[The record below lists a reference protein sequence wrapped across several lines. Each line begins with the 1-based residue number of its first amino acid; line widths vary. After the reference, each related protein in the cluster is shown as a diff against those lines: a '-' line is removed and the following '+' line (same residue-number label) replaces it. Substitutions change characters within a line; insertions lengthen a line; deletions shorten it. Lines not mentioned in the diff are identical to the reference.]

1 MSGRQSMEAI
11 YTLMDRC
18 FEEFTLDEK
27 ECVLESYLEMYE
39 TDHCSLCCAQLTSS
53 GYDTEGRAHCPECDG
68 ATREQNIDHA
78 KDAMFDNLNDIGFDV
93 ESTAPL
99 AEALTLLMHVRYQD
113 APGEGLK
120 THLAISRCGLSDET
134 CRELYEQELADGGAA

>member
-1 MSGRQSMEAI
+1 M
-11 YTLMDRC
+11 
-18 FEEFTLDEK
+18 
-27 ECVLESYLEMYE
+27 LENYLEHYE
-39 TDHCSLCCAQLTSS
+39 HYTCALCCDDLQDGKCPT
-53 GYDTEGRAHCPECDG
+53 PECDG

-134 CRELYEQELADGGAA
+134 CRELYEQELEVDDA